1 MVTGIG
7 TVVMQQQMMNGGSP
21 VSSEPAKR
29 ASDNRR
35 VSFHFVFICFVTVLI
50 FDIFF

>member
-7 TVVMQQQMMNGGSP
+7 TGPQPSAGTTNNNNSGLPAEP
-21 VSSEPAKR
+21 VKR

-35 VSFHFVFICFVTVLI
+35 VSICFYFCI
-50 FDIFF
+50 AIYFSQK